1 MIIGLVG
8 VAGSGKTTAANFLR
22 DTYGYRRVPF
32 ADPLKKMIEA
42 LGYDRAVL
50 DGPAAGKE
58 QPLEA
63 FGGRTL
69 REAMQTLGTEWG
81 RAQFG
86 DDFWV
91 NQWANVVKDPQQYP
105 HVVVDDV
112 RFPNEAAKIKEL
124 GGFIIRITRDK
135 AGASVGT
142 NHASE
147 QVDLIPWDVA
157 LINNSDDVRILYGQ
171 LYRIL
176 EQEFLRKLGD

>member
-1 MIIGLVG
+1 MIIGIVG

-22 DTYGYRRVPF
+22 DTHGYRRVPF

-42 LGYDRAVL
+42 LGYGRDLL
-50 DGPAAGKE
+50 DGPARAKE
-58 QPLEA
+58 VPLKA
-63 FGGRTL
+63 FNGRTL

-91 NQWANVVKDPQQYP
+91 NQWEAAVKDPQQYP

-112 RFPNEAAKIKEL
+112 RFPNEAAKIREL
-124 GGFIIRITRDK
+124 GGVIIRLHRDK
-135 AGASVGT
+135 AGASVGAS
-142 NHASE
+142 HASE
-147 QVDLIPWDVA
+147 QVDLIEPDVTI
-157 LINNSDDVRILYGQ
+157 LNNSEDVRILYGQ
-171 LYRIL
+171 IYRIL